1 MDLYKNTLKIGE
13 NTSNNYNMELSH
25 TPPTHPPPNPEQ
37 KNHSFVASRKA
48 SLIIFMPKNLNISL
62 GHLMNSQYRV

>member
-25 TPPTHPPPNPEQ
+25 TPPNPEQ